1 MFITRLAL
9 FSFVI
14 VPALCFSQA
23 KLNSEWRVKST
34 KDFEITGDTTDVSW
48 KEATWVTL
56 PYRGGEKKY
65 QTKVKLLYSP
75 TGVYCLF
82 YCEDEKITS
91 TLQEDFSDLYLED
104 VVEAFFWT
112 DEATPLYFEYELSPN
127 NFELPILIPNHKGDF
142 FGWAP
147 WHYEGD
153 RKTRH
158 ATKVTPQFWMAEFFI
173 PYKLLKPLAQV
184 PPTKGTRWRCNFYRL
199 DYDLG
204 MSKWSWQLT
213 NGNFHQFEK
222 FGTVI
227 FD

>member
-1 MFITRLAL
+1 MSFIKLAV
-9 FSFVI
+9 FFFVI
-14 VPALCFSQA
+14 VPTLCFSQVTP
-23 KLNSEWRVKST
+23 NSELKVKST
-34 KDFEITGDTTDVSW
+34 KDFEITGDSTGVPW

-56 PYRGGEKKY
+56 PHRGGDTKY
-65 QTKVKLLYSP
+65 LTKLKLLYST

-91 TLQEDFSDLYLED
+91 TLREDFSDLYLED

-127 NFELPILIPNHKGDF
+127 NFELPILIPNHNGDF
-142 FGWAP
+142 LGWLP
-147 WHYEGD
+147 WHYVGD

-158 ATKVTPQFWMAEFFI
+158 ATTITSKSWTAEFFI
-173 PYKLLKPLAQV
+173 SYKLLKPLAQV
-184 PPTKGTRWRCNFYRL
+184 PPVKGTRWRCNFYRL

-204 MSKWSWQLT
+204 ISKWSWQST

>member
-1 MFITRLAL
+1 MSITRLAVFL
-9 FSFVI
+9 FGV
-14 VPALCFSQA
+14 VPSISFSQGTV
-23 KLNSEWRVKST
+23 NSEMKVKST
-34 KDFEITGDTTDVSW
+34 KDFEIRGDSTGVPW
-48 KEATWVTL
+48 KQATWVIL
-56 PYRGGEKKY
+56 PQRGGDTKY
-65 QTKVKLLYSP
+65 QTRLKLLYSS

-91 TLQEDFSDLYLED
+91 TLKEDFSDLYLED

-112 DEATPLYFEYELSPN
+112 DEKTPLYFEYELSPN
-127 NFELPILIPNHKGDF
+127 NFELPILIPNHDGDF
-142 FGWAP
+142 LGWLP

-158 ATKVTPQFWMAEFFI
+158 ATTVTAKSWTAEFFI

-184 PPTKGTRWRCNFYRL
+184 PPVKGTRWRCNFYRL
-199 DYDLG
+199 DYDRG
-204 MSKWSWQLT
+204 ISKWSWQLT
-213 NGNFHQFEK
+213 NGNFHEFEK